1 MRENQEQW
9 DSEDRIIDEIG
20 FRREW
25 INEEL
30 IRDERAGKP

>member
-9 DSEDRIIDEIG
+9 DSEVRIIDEIG
-20 FRREW
+20 FRGEW

-30 IRDERAGKP
+30 IRHERTGKP